1 MGVGMETRS
10 EPVTAATEG
19 SLLAARRRFKLAFLV
34 FINQFFKFFAEY
46 SAVVAAHL
54 GAADKTRFIAL
65 NTDHAGLLMV
75 KASIS
80 VK

>member
-1 MGVGMETRS
+1 MGAGKETGS
-10 EPVTAATEG
+10 EPVTAATEE
-19 SLLAARRRFKLAFLV
+19 SLLAASRRFNLTFLV

-65 NTDHAGLLMV
+65 DTDHAGLLMV
-75 KASIS
+75 KASMS